1 VLVNPVLEI
10 HACQLNVRAV
20 RVSADFLCYTPAY
33 FFFAALNFAQRA
45 RAAAAILFLPAADIV
60 RFGFGAAAWALVA
73 VFAHRAFCARLIR
86 LRAGADTVCPELPP
100 FNLPRTERAASTG

>member
-10 HACQLNVRAV
+10 HARQLNARPL
-20 RVSADFLCYTPAY
+20 SASQQSSSATPAY
-33 FFFAALNFAQRA
+33 FFLAALNFAQRA

-73 VFAHRAFCARLIR
+73 VFAHR
-86 LRAGADTVCPELPP
+86 G
-100 FNLPRTERAASTG
+100 